1 MADVWS
7 PECIYSK
14 GGRVKKLEKGKV
26 THERQNPPH
35 NSRLLWL
42 KSGSPLQNGKLFVDL
57 FPRTRVNCRHR
68 RPRVYSSP

>member
-35 NSRLLWL
+35 NSRSLICFQGRESIVDTADLVFIRRL
-42 KSGSPLQNGKLFVDL
+42 K
-57 FPRTRVNCRHR
+57 CAA
-68 RPRVYSSP
+68 